1 MIRISRWWLA
11 LVVILVLGAVVID
24 AYGPIYNVVVKH
36 TSPTASLPKG
46 EKPTL
51 GGGQIYIHKGLDLQ
65 GGTELT
71 IQICQGDD
79 NPVGSGC
86 TSGVPKGRTLA
97 QAQADTY
104 TILQRRVNSLG
115 VSGAQLQTQGNSQIL
130 VQLPGVDVA
139 TAEAA
144 LGQTSEL
151 HFAVPVA
158 GAPSVNGSPGTC
170 TTKTCIDQNQ
180 LIPSGCWPHSKNQN
194 KVATAASTTCQFKNT
209 LYYPVDST
217 TGTKYH
223 WKVVPDLTASDV
235 TAAAVGTSSGGG
247 YAVDI
252 TFNSAGASV
261 WSRLTTKACAKNPG
275 CSANGGSTS
284 AAPPTS
290 QLAIFLDGQVLTAP
304 AVASPSSNQTQITG
318 NFTYN
323 GANRL
328 VDDINAGALPA
339 QIEVIGVNSVSAN
352 LGKQS
357 VQQSLTAGGFGL
369 LLVILFMLLYY
380 RFPGLLASIALLCYG
395 AIVLAVFKLIPV
407 VLDLPGLAG
416 FILSVGMAVDAN
428 VLIFERMKEELR
440 QERPLE
446 LATEYGFRRAWPAIR
461 DSNISTMITCT
472 VLYFFGTADIKG
484 FALTLFIGV
493 ATSMFSSI
501 VITHSLLHYVQRWV
515 PAARRPSL
523 YTRILPLDNLAKQ
536 FRSGGRFDVVSH
548 RNAYFAGSLAV
559 ILPGVLAILFLGF
572 NLGIDFTGGDN
583 ITVKVKQATT
593 AAALQKV
600 ALDAYPASRA
610 EVQGEGGNT
619 YVITTL
625 PIAPNEAANI
635 LRAVNHRFGLPT
647 DSAGN
652 PIASSETTV
661 GPTIAS
667 GLVVSAVF
675 LVIISAVLICVYLAL
690 RFAGTQISARRFS
703 LCAMAALLHDV
714 FVLVGIWAILGH
726 FSQLGQVTTLFV
738 TAVLTMV
745 GFSVHDT
752 IVVFDRIRENL
763 RVQGSRMNFDQVVN
777 LSIAQTLSRS
787 LNTSLTVVFVLLVLV
802 LFGGASIQGFVL
814 ALLIGI
820 ISGTYSS
827 IFNAATLLT
836 AWRGLDRRLVRRRG
850 GRVPVGAA
858 TMARH

>member
-11 LVVILVLGAVVID
+11 LVIAMVVGALIID
-24 AYGPIYNVVVKH
+24 AYGPIYNVLVKH
-36 TSPTASLPKG
+36 IGPTATLPHG
-46 EKPTL
+46 EKPRL
-51 GGGQIYIHKGLDLQ
+51 GNGEIYIHKGLDLQ

-71 IQICQGDD
+71 IQICQGDN

-97 QAQADTY
+97 QAQQDTL
-104 TILQRRVNSLG
+104 TILQRRVNALG
-115 VSGAQLQTQGNSQIL
+115 VSGAQLQTQGNNQIL

-139 TAEAA
+139 TAESA

-151 HFAVPVA
+151 HFAVPVK
-158 GAPSVNGSPGTC
+158 GPPTVNNGPGTC
-170 TTKTCIDQNQ
+170 TTKTCVDQKQ
-180 LIPSGCWPHSKNQN
+180 LIPAGCWPHAKVKN
-194 KVATAASTTCQFKNT
+194 KASSARANQCQFDNS
-209 LYYPVDST
+209 LYYPADAT
-217 TGTKYH
+217 TGQKYH
-223 WKVVPDLTASDV
+223 WKIVPGLTASDV
-235 TAAAVGTSSGGG
+235 IAAAVGQAQGGAF
-247 YAVDI
+247 AVNI
-252 TFNSAGASV
+252 TFNGAGASV
-261 WSRLTTKACAKNPG
+261 WSRLTTKACTQNPG
-275 CSANGGSTS
+275 CSVDGGSTAS
-284 AAPPTS
+284 APPSS

-323 GANRL
+323 SATRL

-339 QIEVIGVNSVSAN
+339 QIEVIGVNSVSAA
-352 LGKQS
+352 LGNQS
-357 VQQSLTAGGFGL
+357 ITKSLTAGAFGL
-369 LLVILFMLLYY
+369 VLVIIFMILYY
-380 RFPGLLASIALLCYG
+380 GFPGVLASIALLCY
-395 AIVLAVFKLIPV
+395 AALVLAVFKLIPV
-407 VLDLPGLAG
+407 VIDLPGLAG

-440 QERPLE
+440 HGRPLE
-446 LATEYGFRRAWPAIR
+446 LATEFGFKRAWPAIR
-461 DSNISTMITCT
+461 DSNISTMITCC
-472 VLYFFGTADIKG
+472 VLYFFGAPEIKG

-493 ATSMFSSI
+493 ATSMFSAI
-501 VITHSLLHYVQRWV
+501 LITHSVLHYSQRWF
-515 PAARRPSL
+515 PFARRATL
-523 YTRILPLDNLAKQ
+523 YTRILPVSNLAKH
-536 FRSGGRFDVVSH
+536 FRHGGRFDVVRH
-548 RNAYFAGSLAV
+548 RNAYFMGSLAV
-559 ILPGVLAILFLGF
+559 IVPGVLAILIAGF

-583 ITVKVKQATT
+583 LTIKTQQNPT
-593 AAALQKV
+593 AAQVQSV
-600 ALDAYPASRA
+600 ALAADAQSRPQVEA
-610 EVQGEGGNT
+610 QGGRT

-625 PIAPNEAANI
+625 PIAPAAASSI
-635 LRAVNHRFGLPT
+635 LRAEDRHFTLPK
-647 DSAGN
+647 DHAGN
-652 PIASSETTV
+652 PVAESETTV

-667 GLVVSAVF
+667 GLVISSVF
-675 LVIISAVLICVYLAL
+675 LVIVSAVLISVYLAL

-714 FVLVGIWAILGH
+714 FVLAGIWAILGH
-726 FSQLGQVTTLFV
+726 FSLLGQVTTLFV

-802 LFGGASIQGFVL
+802 FFGGASIQGFVL
-814 ALLIGI
+814 ALLVGI

-836 AWRGLDRRLVRRRG
+836 AWRGLDQRLRRRSSA
-850 GRVPVGAA
+850 RVPAGAA
-858 TMARH
+858 TARH

>member
-11 LVVILVLGAVVID
+11 LVVLLVLGAIFVD

-36 TSPTASLPKG
+36 LSPTAALPHGKQ
-46 EKPTL
+46 PTL
-51 GGGQIYIHKGLDLQ
+51 LGDPIYIHRGLDLQ
-65 GGTELT
+65 GGTSLT
-71 IQICQGDD
+71 IQICQGPN
-79 NPVGSGC
+79 NPIGSGC

-97 QAQADTY
+97 QAQADTL
-104 TILQRRVNSLG
+104 TILERRVNSLG
-115 VSGAQLQTQGNSQIL
+115 VSGAQLQTQGSNQIL

-151 HFAVPVA
+151 HFATPVA
-158 GAPSVNGSPGTC
+158 GAPSVNGVPGAC
-170 TTKTCIDQNQ
+170 TTQTCIDQKQ
-180 LIPSGCWPHSKNQN
+180 LVPTGCWKGYPAKSAGAK
-194 KVATAASTTCQFKNT
+194 CQFTNA
-209 LYYPVDST
+209 LYYPIST
-217 TGTKYH
+217 TSGTQYH
-223 WKVVPDLTASDV
+223 WKIVTGLTADDV
-235 TAAAVGTSSGGG
+235 TSAAVASATGG

-252 TFNSAGASV
+252 TFNSQGAAI
-261 WSRLTTKACAKNPG
+261 WSQLTTKACKLNPG
-275 CSANGGSTS
+275 CNAASGNGTTT

-290 QLAIFLDGQVLTAP
+290 QLAIFLDGEVLTAP
-304 AVASPSSNQTQITG
+304 AVAGVSSNQTQITG
-318 NFTYN
+318 NFTFN
-323 GANRL
+323 SATRL

-339 QIEVIGVNSVSAN
+339 QIAVGQVSGVSAS

-357 VQQSLTAGGFGL
+357 VQQSLTAGAFGL
-369 LLVILFMLLYY
+369 LLVVLFMLLYY
-380 RFPGLLASIALLCYG
+380 RFPGFLASVALLFYA

-407 VLDLPGLAG
+407 VLTLPGLAG

-440 QERPLE
+440 QDRPLE

-472 VLYFFGTADIKG
+472 VLYFFGSADVKG

-493 ATSMFSSI
+493 AASMFSSI
-501 VITHSLLHYVQRWV
+501 VITHSLLHYVQRWFSF
-515 PAARRPSL
+515 ARRPRL
-523 YTRILPLDNLAKQ
+523 YTRILPTETLAKS
-536 FRSGGRFDVVSH
+536 FRTGGRFDVVTH
-548 RNAYFAGSLAV
+548 RNAYFAASLVV
-559 ILPGVLAILFLGF
+559 IIPGILAILIGGF
-572 NLGIDFTGGDN
+572 NLGVDFTGGN
-583 ITVKVKQATT
+583 SYTVHPKVPTT

-600 ALDAYPASRA
+600 ALAADPAGRA
-610 EVQGEGGNT
+610 TVQGEGDNT

-625 PIAPNEAANI
+625 PIVPSQGNTI
-635 LRAVNHRFGLPT
+635 LRAVNAHFPLPK

-652 PIASSETTV
+652 PITESETTV

-667 GLVVSAVF
+667 SLVVGAVF
-675 LVIISAVLICVYLAL
+675 LVIISAVLISCYLGL
-690 RFAGTQISARRFS
+690 RFSGTQIRARHFALSA
-703 LCAMAALLHDV
+703 MGALLHDI
-714 FVLVGIWAILGH
+714 FVLVGLWAILGH
-726 FSQLGQVTTLFV
+726 FSLLGQVNTLFV

-787 LNTSLTVVFVLLVLV
+787 LNTSLTVVFVLLTLF

-814 ALLIGI
+814 ALLVGI

-836 AWRGLDRRLVRRRG
+836 AWRGLDRRVSRRSG
-850 GRVPVGAA
+850 VRVPAGAVTA
-858 TMARH
+858 ARR